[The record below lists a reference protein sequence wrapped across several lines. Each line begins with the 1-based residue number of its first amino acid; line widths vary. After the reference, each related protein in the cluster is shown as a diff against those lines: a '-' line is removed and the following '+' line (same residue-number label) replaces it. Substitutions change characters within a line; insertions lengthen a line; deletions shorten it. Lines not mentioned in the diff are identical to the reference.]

1 MSLRSER
8 IWGIFHCLQ
17 ISEFHLILLYCT
29 MFSILKLKI
38 IYFIVIR
45 TLATLRS
52 KFASSCGHIWGFH
65 CFFLSFK
72 FTRKFTVISFHK
84 HIAVQC
90 SDISIVCSIVYL
102 TSYSLLINVLKSGY
116 ALFTALFIWI
126 LISAYQ
132 CVWNCSLKFVNNL

>member
-52 KFASSCGHIWGFH
+52 KFDSSYGHIWGFH

-90 SDISIVCSIVYL
+90 SDISIVYL

-116 ALFTALFIWI
+116 ALFTALFIWF